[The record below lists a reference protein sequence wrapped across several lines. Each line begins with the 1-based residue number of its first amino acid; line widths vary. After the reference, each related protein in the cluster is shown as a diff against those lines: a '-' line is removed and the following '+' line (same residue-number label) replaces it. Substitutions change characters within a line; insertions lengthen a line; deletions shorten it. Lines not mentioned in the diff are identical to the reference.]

1 MHYILYVE
9 DIRAVFEVDFSGDRG
24 KLDRIDDC
32 YAELRRR
39 NKILM
44 LISNLLKQDLR
55 PDTVGSLDRFLVA
68 NILILQYI
76 LTH

>member
-1 MHYILYVE
+1 MHYILYAD
-9 DIRAVFEVDFSGDRG
+9 DIRAMFVVDCSGDRG
-24 KLDRIDDC
+24 KLDRTDDC

-68 NILILQYI
+68 NILILQYV
-76 LTH
+76 LT